1 VSRRSQA
8 KRARRNKRRATRD
21 SRWLPETVLGEL
33 SDDIDL
39 AAALESFDARITERG
54 WTFDEDLSDY
64 ESALWTY
71 APSAAEVA
79 DEDIASVTT
88 IVLTADDGTEAAHVV
103 FVGTAD
109 DYEFELDELF
119 DSLDVIEA
127 YRVGDAVPEFSS

>member
-8 KRARRNKRRATRD
+8 KQARRNKRRAARV
-21 SRWLPETVLGEL
+21 SRWLPETVLDGL
-33 SDDIDL
+33 SDDIEV
-39 AAALESFDARITERG
+39 AAALESFDARIAERG
-54 WTFDEDLSDY
+54 WTFDEDLSDD

-127 YRVGDAVPEFSS
+127 YRVGEPMPEFD